1 MPYVDLPNVRL
12 HVMTLPA
19 AEAHTC
25 SDAGHAARPP
35 DKPRADQPPPDQ
47 PVIMIHGLAANLAF
61 WYPALAPAFQAYGSV
76 MLYDQRGHGASSA
89 PASGYDVVSL
99 TDDLLGLMD
108 HQGIEAAH
116 LIAHSHGGMVAV
128 ALALSQPA
136 RVRSLTL
143 VDTRLR
149 PVQPRLR
156 LADWTPGPRWREAL
170 ATAGVDL
177 DEDDSEGGLVVLRA
191 LAKLQVENP
200 EGARRLAEAVMGA
213 AGRRGG
219 LGGRR
224 GAARWLRLLEETSAW
239 ADFTDEGRHPFERAD
254 LVRLTLPVLA
264 LVAEQG
270 MARASARV
278 LAEMC
283 PHARVRV
290 VPGVG
295 HFFPLSRP
303 QAFLR
308 PTLRFLD
315 RITGRRTPHGAQDA
329 RSSTG
334 AVPLGSKT

>member
-1 MPYVDLPNVRL
+1 MPHIDLPSVRL
-12 HVMTLPA
+12 HVMMLPP
-19 AEAHTC
+19 AEADMC
-25 SDAGHAARPP
+25 SDAGHAAR
-35 DKPRADQPPPDQ
+35 PPDQ

-61 WYPALAPAFQAYGSV
+61 WYPALAPAFQAYGPV
-76 MLYDQRGHGASSA
+76 LLYDQRGHGASSA
-89 PASGYDVVSL
+89 PASGYDVVTL
-99 TDDLLGLMD
+99 TDDLLALMD
-108 HQGIEAAH
+108 HQGIDAAH

-170 ATAGVDL
+170 AAAGVDL
-177 DEDDSEGGLVVLRA
+177 DEDNSEGGLVVLRA
-191 LAKLQVENP
+191 LARLQVENP
-200 EGARRLAEAVMGA
+200 EGARRLAETVMGA

-239 ADFTDEGRHPFERAD
+239 ADFTDECRHPFERAD
-254 LVRLTLPVLA
+254 LARLKQPVLA

-270 MARASARV
+270 MAHASARV
-278 LAEMC
+278 LEDMC
-283 PHARVRV
+283 PRIRVREV
-290 VPGVG
+290 SGVG

-315 RITGRRTPHGAQDA
+315 RVSGRRTPGRASSSDA
-329 RSSTG
+329 VKKFIPGGQS
-334 AVPLGSKT
+334 